1 MGQNADNAG
10 SLRLRM
16 KDNLPRRR
24 KVSVPELGPMTTV
37 HESSMD
43 SREWPSKNKPFWA
56 ALTFHTATIPGRPA
70 FHERS
75 ASAPGNGWKLPQ
87 LTYQGTADRAESNA
101 SPASRPPVSP
111 KDLPPLMIPSQM
123 SSHSPLKRQLSLGRL
138 RSGSVSTENS
148 STRSSRPEDSPRSRT
163 PYTPLS
169 ATTPSSASTSCTA
182 ATTSTLPTPVS
193 AMPETRGGSPR
204 SWRSENRTP
213 MLETTK
219 EHAMESSS
227 NTSTPMSAIEP
238 RVGST
243 LLSHKRTVSDSSSIA
258 GSIMDRGRPKKK
270 TENGPRRTGSTKCK
284 SAERRA
290 FESLPKGWKVVDAV
304 QMLDT
309 SETIA
314 LNKQA
319 MQQAGRF
326 EILRKVDVDS
336 LSRVSFAADSDHN
349 KVTD

>member
-1 MGQNADNAG
+1 MGQNTDNAG

-43 SREWPSKNKPFWA
+43 SREWPRSNEASSA

-87 LTYQGTADRAESNA
+87 LTYQGAADQAESNT
-101 SPASRPPVSP
+101 SPTNRPPVSP
-111 KDLPPLMIPSQM
+111 KDLPPLMIPNQT
-123 SSHSPLKRQLSLGRL
+123 SSNSPLKRQLSLGRL
-138 RSGSVSTENS
+138 RSGSLSTE

-169 ATTPSSASTSCTA
+169 ATTPSSASTACTA

-219 EHAMESSS
+219 EHSAESFN
-227 NTSTPMSAIEP
+227 NTSTPMSAVEP
-238 RVGST
+238 RAGST
-243 LLSHKRTVSDSSSIA
+243 LPSHKRTVSDSSSIA

-270 TENGPRRTGSTKCK
+270 SENGPRRTGSTKCK

-290 FESLPKGWKVVDAV
+290 FENLPKGWKVVDAV

-319 MQQAGRF
+319 MQQAARF

-336 LSRVSFAADSDHN
+336 LSRVSFCRRSRPN
-349 KVTD
+349 KKGN